1 MQKRT
6 KIILG
11 TTTAAIIL
19 AGAIGV
25 STARE
30 GFKNGMMGHGGM
42 GGMGGMGMH
51 AMAEKIFDRFDSDAN
66 GAISKAEV
74 NKFPKSE
81 IQKHDANKDGK
92 LSLDEF
98 EALWVGYV
106 RERMVDHFQ
115 KLDANGDATVTEDE
129 IARPLNKMMSWLDR
143 NDDDTL
149 TKGELRHKRYG
160 KHRRHDDDDDDRKKD

>member
-30 GFKNGMMGHGGM
+30 SHRSGMM
-42 GGMGGMGMH
+42 GMGGMGMH

-74 NKFPKSE
+74 SKFPKSE
-81 IQKHDANKDGK
+81 IQKHDGNKDGK

-115 KLDANGDATVTEDE
+115 KLDADGDAAITEDE

-149 TKGELRHKRYG
+149 TKDELRHKRHGMKG
-160 KHRRHDDDDDDRKKD
+160 KHFRHDDDDDDDDKKKD